1 METISAIF
9 TVDNIIM
16 MNIGVAAGIIIGAM
30 PGLSVAFAVTVLLT
44 MTFHMES
51 LPAMYLML
59 GAYCGGL
66 YGGSITATLINTPGT
81 ANAVCTALEGY
92 PLARRGRAGDALKC
106 ALVASTIGGLISCVC
121 LLFFAPQLAKII
133 LKIQSPEYFA
143 LCAFGIFAAIGLE
156 GTSFN
161 NIVKGLIS
169 AAFGLLLSCVGS
181 DPCFGTNRFSF
192 DSYYMLSGIKVV
204 SSMLGAYAMC
214 QVLVNCSDVFVKGD
228 EALKVPKVDK
238 ANMSLLDI
246 LKHWRVLIKSS
257 LIGAIVGAVPGTG
270 GAESAMIAYNEA
282 KRSSKHPEEFGKG
295 SIEGVLA
302 AESANNATSG
312 GAMIPMLTLGIP
324 GDTVMAILLSALT
337 MQGITP
343 GANLFT
349 SDTYWVNAITE
360 GIRVLIGAE
369 VEYDPKRRDLAIT
382 AENAEKLD
390 YLIFPNSHTHMVMPR
405 EYYSDKRKMCE
416 FMLQAFMDI
425 MDSPL
430 RSHVVSM
437 AHPFCAV
444 CCPFGYEPL
453 LALIS
458 DEEYKR
464 CYGACAENKIAV
476 EINLSKFRGYS
487 TEQIIHSNLIR
498 PFQIAKA
505 CGCKFTFG
513 SDSHTMQHMDTFKD
527 FYVAAE
533 LLELS
538 EEDISPFVRQFTN

>member
-1 METISAIF
+1 MEAISAIF
-9 TVDNIIM
+9 TVNNLLM
-16 MNIGVAAGIIIGAM
+16 MNIGIAVGIIIGAM

-81 ANAVCTALEGY
+81 PNAVCTALEGY
-92 PLARRGRAGDALKC
+92 PLARKGRAGDSLKC
-106 ALVASTIGGLISCVC
+106 ALVASTIGGLFSCIC
-121 LLFFAPQLAKII
+121 LLFFAPQLAKVI

-143 LCAFGIFAAIGLE
+143 LCVFGIFAAIGLE

-161 NIVKGLIS
+161 NIVKGLMS
-169 AAFGLLLSCVGS
+169 AAFGLMLSCVGA

-204 SSMLGAYAMC
+204 SSMLGAYALC
-214 QVLVNCSDVFVKGD
+214 QVLVNCYDVYVKGD

-238 ANMSLLDI
+238 AGMTTWDI
-246 LKHWRVLIKSS
+246 LKHWKVILKSS
-257 LIGAIVGAVPGTG
+257 VIGAVVGAVPGTG

-282 KRSSKHPEEFGKG
+282 KRSSKHPEEFGNG

-349 SDTYWVNAITE
+349 SDTYWVNAIMLGLIVINIFMFVQGNLCINLFSQVSKIPQSIMTPCIVVMCVMGAFAINNNIFE
-360 GIRVLIGAE
+360 CFVMAVFGIIGFFMKKFGFPVTPLCISLVLG
-369 VEYDPKRRDLAIT
+369 
-382 AENAEKLD
+382 N
-390 YLIFPNSHTHMVMPR
+390 
-405 EYYSDKRKMCE
+405 MC
-416 FMLQAFMDI
+416 
-425 MDSPL
+425 
-430 RSHVVSM
+430 
-437 AHPFCAV
+437 
-444 CCPFGYEPL
+444 
-453 LALIS
+453 
-458 DEEYKR
+458 
-464 CYGACAENKIAV
+464 
-476 EINLSKFRGYS
+476 EINLRRSLTLSKY
-487 TEQIIHSNLIR
+487 N
-498 PFQIAKA
+498 
-505 CGCKFTFG
+505 
-513 SDSHTMQHMDTFKD
+513 
-527 FYVAAE
+527 
-533 LLELS
+533 
-538 EEDISPFVRQFTN
+538 PFVFFTRPISCIIIIFAVFMLFFPIISNFFARKKIKAAAAKGAEEYIKDNQE

>member
-1 METISAIF
+1 
-9 TVDNIIM
+9 
-16 MNIGVAAGIIIGAM
+16 MNLGIASGIIIGAM
-30 PGLSVAFAVTVLLT
+30 PGLSVSFAVTVLLT

-92 PLARRGRAGDALKC
+92 PLARKGRAGDSLKC
-106 ALVASTIGGLISCVC
+106 ALVASTIGGLFSCLC
-121 LLFFAPQLAKII
+121 LLFFAPQLAKVI

-143 LCAFGIFAAIGLE
+143 LCVFGIFAAIGLE

-169 AAFGLLLSCVGS
+169 AAFGLLLSCVGA

-192 DSYYMLSGIKVV
+192 NSYYMLSGIKVV

-214 QVLVNCSDVFVKGD
+214 QVLVNCYDVYVKGD

-238 ANMSLLDI
+238 AGMTIWDI
-246 LKHWRVLIKSS
+246 LKYWKVILKSS
-257 LIGAIVGAVPGTG
+257 VIGALVGAIPGTG

-282 KRSSKHPEEFGKG
+282 KRSSKHPEEFGHG

-349 SDTYWVNAITE
+349 SDSYWVNAIMLGLIVINVFMFIQGNLCINLFAQVAKIPQSIMTPCIIVMCVMGSFAINNNIFE
-360 GIRVLIGAE
+360 CFVMAIFGIIGFFMKKYGFPVTPLCISLVLG
-369 VEYDPKRRDLAIT
+369 
-382 AENAEKLD
+382 N
-390 YLIFPNSHTHMVMPR
+390 
-405 EYYSDKRKMCE
+405 MC
-416 FMLQAFMDI
+416 
-425 MDSPL
+425 
-430 RSHVVSM
+430 
-437 AHPFCAV
+437 
-444 CCPFGYEPL
+444 
-453 LALIS
+453 
-458 DEEYKR
+458 
-464 CYGACAENKIAV
+464 
-476 EINLSKFRGYS
+476 EINLRRSLTLSKFNPDVFFTRPIS
-487 TEQIIHSNLIR
+487 CAILVLAVFMLFFPLITGALTKKK
-498 PFQIAKA
+498 IK
-505 CGCKFTFG
+505 
-513 SDSHTMQHMDTFKD
+513 S
-527 FYVAAE
+527 AAE
-533 LLELS
+533 KAV
-538 EEDISPFVRQFTN
+538 EEYNKDNQE